1 MKTAIL
7 VDGGFYTRR
16 AQKVFGDISAKDR
29 ATELVN
35 YCKRHLNS
43 HGENND
49 LYRIFYYD
57 CPPTSKRI
65 PKQNFIHG

>member
-1 MKTAIL
+1 MEDSIQDVPK
-7 VDGGFYTRR
+7 
-16 AQKVFGDISAKDR
+16 KVFGDISAKDR

-57 CPPTSKRI
+57 CPP
-65 PKQNFIHG
+65 NEFITLFCKNR